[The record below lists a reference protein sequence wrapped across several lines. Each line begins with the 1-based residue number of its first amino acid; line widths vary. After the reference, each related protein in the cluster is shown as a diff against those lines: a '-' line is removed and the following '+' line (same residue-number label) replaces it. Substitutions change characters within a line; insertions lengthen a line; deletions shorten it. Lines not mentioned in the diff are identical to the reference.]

1 MSIITQALKKAQH
14 EQRLQQT
21 PQTQYGSLAPWRPK
35 AQRQRSA
42 RRFSRRFA
50 GLTAAGIGLLGAVGI
65 AAYIGQPTRD
75 PSPIAITAP
84 ATPPPAS
91 EPELSQLQATL
102 TPDPQALER
111 WQSASPPHPDIARSA
126 IAPVVRALPTPPV
139 LPAAQH
145 RAPLTPVQTAGI
157 EPEMG
162 QAEKRARAQRQ
173 LNLGIAAYS
182 AGVFDDA
189 EVALQQA
196 IALDPTLTSAF
207 NRLGNVYYQRHAYQE
222 ALAMY
227 QQALALDPD
236 YIEARNNLG
245 NTYMQLDM
253 SAKAIAELHKAIL
266 VDRASGLT
274 YYNLACVYAR
284 TSEPE
289 QAIRYLEMAIA
300 HEPEARH
307 WAKTDSDFNAVRSI
321 STFQKLLGMSS

>member
-21 PQTQYGSLAPWRPK
+21 SQAQYGSLAPWRPK
-35 AQRQRSA
+35 TQRQRS
-42 RRFSRRFA
+42 SRRFV
-50 GLTAAGIGLLGAVGI
+50 GLTVAGVGLLGVVGI
-65 AAYIGQPTRD
+65 AAYIGQSTRD
-75 PSPIAITAP
+75 PSPIAMTAP
-84 ATPPPAS
+84 VTPPPAS
-91 EPELSQLQATL
+91 EPELPQPQATL
-102 TPDPQALER
+102 IPGPQALER
-111 WQSASPPHPDIARSA
+111 WQPESPPRPDIARSA
-126 IAPVVRALPTPPV
+126 IAPVKRALPTPLAP
-139 LPAAQH
+139 PAVQP
-145 RAPLTPVQTAGI
+145 RTPLTPVQTAGV
-157 EPEMG
+157 EPAMSH
-162 QAEKRARAQRQ
+162 AEKRAQAQRQ
-173 LNLGIAAYS
+173 LNLGIAAYN

-196 IALDPTLTSAF
+196 IALDPALTSAF

-222 ALAMY
+222 ALGMY

-266 VDRASGLT
+266 VDRESGLT

-284 TSEPE
+284 THVPE
-289 QAIRYLEMAIA
+289 KAIHYLEMAIA

>member
-21 PQTQYGSLAPWRPK
+21 PQAQYGSLAPWRPK
-35 AQRQRSA
+35 KQRQPSS
-42 RRFSRRFA
+42 RRLSRRFA
-50 GLTAAGIGLLGAVGI
+50 RLTVAGVGLLGVVGI

-75 PSPIAITAP
+75 PSPIAMTAP
-84 ATPPPAS
+84 VTAVPAS
-91 EPELSQLQATL
+91 EPALPQLQATL
-102 TPDPQALER
+102 IPGSRALER
-111 WQSASPPHPDIARSA
+111 GQPESPPRPDIARSA
-126 IAPVVRALPTPPV
+126 IAPVERALPTPPAP
-139 LPAAQH
+139 PAAQH
-145 RAPLTPVQTAGI
+145 RTPLAPVQTAGV
-157 EPEMG
+157 EPEMSH
-162 QAEKRARAQRQ
+162 AEKRARAQRQ
-173 LNLGIAAYS
+173 LNIGIAAYS
-182 AGVFDDA
+182 AGVFDHA

-266 VDRASGLT
+266 VDHASGLT

-284 TSEPE
+284 THEPE
-289 QAIRYLEMAIA
+289 QAIRYLEMAIT